1 MKFSN
6 FRGKD
11 TKKIF
16 LVMAAISFAV
26 AIVAIIAISQAV
38 RFFRPKVEEVF
49 SEFKETREKERLERI
64 EKEAWEKEM
73 DIPYSALEYNGHY
86 YYVYDDAESWE
97 DAEWKCEQLGG
108 HLADRKSVV

>member
-73 DIPYSALEYNGHY
+73 Q
-86 YYVYDDAESWE
+86 ESKGIIRTHTNSSRWWNYFGDNCCTNNE
-97 DAEWKCEQLGG
+97 LK
-108 HLADRKSVV
+108 RKTQS